1 MSAPAPV
8 AAVVAAFNEAAKLG
22 EVLDGLR
29 GAVDFLVV
37 VDDGSRDDTHAV
49 AVAHGAHALRHPI
62 NLGQGAALATGIHH
76 ALAEGAAAIV
86 TFDADGQHDPADIP
100 ALLAALGAGADVAL
114 GSRFLGTTEGLPP
127 RRRLVLRAAVLFTR
141 ATTGLALT
149 DAHNGL
155 RALSRRAAATIRIRQ
170 NRMAHASEILEE
182 IARHRLRFA
191 EVPVRV
197 RYTDYSLAKGQRLS
211 GGFEILLDLLK
222 QRLFR

>member
-1 MSAPAPV
+1 VSV
-8 AAVVAAFNEAAKLG
+8 AAVIAAYNEGPALG

-29 GAVDFLVV
+29 GGAVDFVVV

-49 AVAHGAHALRHPI
+49 ALAHGAHALRHRI
-62 NLGQGAALATGIHH
+62 NLGQGAALATGIRH
-76 ALAEGAAAIV
+76 ALAEGARAVV

-100 ALLAALGAGADVAL
+100 ALLAALEQGNDVAL
-114 GSRFLGTTEGLPP
+114 GSRFMGTTEGLPA
-127 RRRLVLRAAVLFTR
+127 RRRLVLQAAVLFTK

-155 RALSRRAAATIRIRQ
+155 RALSRRAAETVRIRQ

-197 RYTDYSLAKGQRLS
+197 RYTAYSLAKGQRLS